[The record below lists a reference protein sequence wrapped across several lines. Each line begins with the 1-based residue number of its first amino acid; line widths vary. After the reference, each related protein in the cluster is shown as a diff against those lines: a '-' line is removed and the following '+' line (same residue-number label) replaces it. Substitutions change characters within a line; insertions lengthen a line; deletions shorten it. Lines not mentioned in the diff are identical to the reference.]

1 MAAEIADA
9 KKKTAYAQFGTAMA
23 KYVLG
28 PLIVALGIGGYA
40 TTNHKESAAGY
51 EVLAKALNHEVMD
64 KLEALEKRVV
74 KLETPATQPSS
85 VPTTQPAIKV
95 IKLPIATKAP
105 VMMKAPAKAPSAAKA
120 PTKTA
125 VVPCSKYGYVEDEN
139 GVCWPKKAAPASMPV
154 KLAPPKS
161 APKMMKRVPDRL
173 EQIKF

>member
-64 KLEALEKRVV
+64 KLEALEKRVT
-74 KLETPATQPSS
+74 KLEAPATQPTSA
-85 VPTTQPAIKV
+85 PATQPVVKV
-95 IKLPIATKAP
+95 VKLPIA
-105 VMMKAPAKAPSAAKA
+105 AKAPIGVKA
-120 PTKTA
+120 PTKA
-125 VVPCSKYGYVEDEN
+125 PPVAKAPVRVPAKMDLKVT
-139 GVCWPKKAAPASMPV
+139 PASMPV
-154 KLAPPKS
+154 KLAPPAPKA

>member
-40 TTNHKESAAGY
+40 TTNHKESSAGY

-74 KLETPATQPSS
+74 KLEGPATQPASA
-85 VPTTQPAIKV
+85 PTTQPTIKV
-95 IKLPIATKAP
+95 VKPSIVAKAP
-105 VMMKAPAKAPSAAKA
+105 VKAPVAAKA
-120 PTKTA
+120 PVRVPTKMDLK
-125 VVPCSKYGYVEDEN
+125 V
-139 GVCWPKKAAPASMPV
+139 APASMPV
-154 KLAPPKS
+154 KVAPPAPKA

-173 EQIKF
+173 NQVKL